1 MTAVVRCG
9 TLVGLLVL
17 CVACDDAQ
25 RTTAPSSLLPP
36 RTSTP
41 SPPPMPPAP
50 PLSGPSTTYHF
61 SAPLDYQVSGFT
73 LTSSYVLY
81 DNGAFSL
88 RYESLGEGTYTG
100 SYRQEEARIIFDFG
114 ADGKGSQ
121 GGQPEA
127 IATLDRDLLN
137 VRYSEMM
144 QHSDFENAV
153 YRRRE

>member
-41 SPPPMPPAP
+41 SPPPMPPPP

-153 YRRRE
+153 YRRSE